1 MRRPTPTT
9 PVPLKD
15 SQEEAEI
22 FRRRAIFSGIIVVI
36 AFCVLV
42 IRYGYLQSRQ
52 STCVYGGDES
62 SRCDG
67 N

>member
-15 SQEEAEI
+15 SQEEADI

-36 AFCVLV
+36 AFCRFGNIDFV
-42 IRYGYLQSRQ
+42 ILQ
-52 STCVYGGDES
+52 
-62 SRCDG
+62 
-67 N
+67 